1 MTIEKLKE
9 LLQIRVDYFEQHL
22 TDEAMTAQL
31 KAYTA
36 NLGTVPDE
44 VAELAFWAALGKCR
58 YPKQFLVDWQDA
70 VREIMRKRLPS
81 DAALWSETMDAA
93 HRISDC
99 YAVHANGGYAGEAK
113 GERLEAAR
121 QIFDGLPAMV
131 QRWAGSP
138 RELCDLVNHNTKS
151 ELNKFTRP
159 GFNKMLAS
167 APLMDLQPAQSVNL
181 LNPAPAAQISDGS
194 KTA

>member
-44 VAELAFWAALGKCR
+44 VAEPAFWAAIGKCR

-99 YAVHANGGYAGEAK
+99 YA
-113 GERLEAAR
+113 
-121 QIFDGLPAMV
+121 
-131 QRWAGSP
+131 
-138 RELCDLVNHNTKS
+138 DL
-151 ELNKFTRP
+151 
-159 GFNKMLAS
+159 
-167 APLMDLQPAQSVNL
+167 
-181 LNPAPAAQISDGS
+181 
-194 KTA
+194 

>member
-44 VAELAFWAALGKCR
+44 VAEPAFWAAIGKCR

-131 QRWAGSP
+131 QQWAGSP
-138 RELCDLVNHNTKS
+138 RDLCDLVNHNTKS
-151 ELNKFTRP
+151 ELNKFTVPDSIRCWQV
-159 GFNKMLAS
+159 LR
-167 APLMDLQPAQSVNL
+167 
-181 LNPAPAAQISDGS
+181 
-194 KTA
+194 

>member
-44 VAELAFWAALGKCR
+44 VAEPAFWAAIGKCR

-99 YAVHANGGYAGEAK
+99 YAVHTSLWAVCRCLMQEPPFCMRMIHTCCHQKN
-113 GERLEAAR
+113 
-121 QIFDGLPAMV
+121 P
-131 QRWAGSP
+131 QRMKRYSN
-138 RELCDLVNHNTKS
+138 EIT
-151 ELNKFTRP
+151 
-159 GFNKMLAS
+159 
-167 APLMDLQPAQSVNL
+167 
-181 LNPAPAAQISDGS
+181 I
-194 KTA
+194 